1 MSINIFLIQL
11 VGFACLFFLLRAR
24 QLPLGWV
31 ILSSGILLVLGS
43 TYFVVADLAGWIAG
57 SLWGIWI
64 ALPLALLAQIQRLV
78 VQERYG
84 RAYWLAN
91 CLRWLHPF
99 DGLWDYPQLLRGL
112 ALAQQGQTEQATRIF
127 DRYRLSKTQIAQTA
141 TALFY
146 RQGARWPEL
155 LSWIKAAEKPLLEQS
170 PVGLCYLRALG
181 ETGDLNGLLQAVSR
195 IEQSGKYG
203 HLALDGARLVAF
215 AFCGQTA
222 QVQSLLARALA
233 IYPPDLRLYWLAT
246 AQLAESRL
254 ADRAASGQ
262 SHQQARQQLLDL
274 QSRCTPSL
282 KNAITWRLKHLTQP
296 PGDLATLT
304 AASCQ
309 ILQQLEAAVQQENR
323 YGKTLFG
330 FAGQRAR
337 AVYLLIGLN
346 LLAFGLEL
354 AWGGSQNLTTLYQLG
369 ALVPAAVWAGDWWR
383 LLSANFL
390 HAGILHL
397 LVNLMGLYLFGS
409 FVEATL
415 GTRKFLLTYLG
426 SGIGAMLV
434 ITLLGVLSNSNQI
447 SVGASGAIMGLCGT
461 MGAFLLRGWQREG
474 SKLAFKHLRF
484 IGFVVG
490 VQLLSDFLTPQV
502 SIVGHFSGL
511 ILGFIIGLLLTR

>member
-31 ILSSGILLVLGS
+31 ILSSGILLVLGWA
-43 TYFVVADLAGWIAG
+43 YFVAADLAGWIAG
-57 SLWGIWI
+57 SLWGMLI

-84 RAYWLAN
+84 RAYWLASG
-91 CLRWLHPF
+91 LRWLHPV
-99 DGLWDYPQLLRGL
+99 DGLWEYPHLLRGL
-112 ALAQQGQTEQATRIF
+112 ALAQQGQTERATRIF
-127 DRYRLSKTQIAQTA
+127 DRYRLSKSQIAQTA

-146 RQGARWPEL
+146 RQGAQWPEL
-155 LSWIKAAEKPLLEQS
+155 LSWINAAEKPLEQS

-181 ETGDLNGLLQAVSR
+181 ETGDLNGLLQAVNR

-215 AFCGQTA
+215 AFCGHTA
-222 QVQSLLARALA
+222 QVQGLLTSALA
-233 IYPPDLRLYWLAT
+233 IYPPDLRQFWLAT
-246 AQLAESRL
+246 AQLAESR
-254 ADRAASGQ
+254 AASGQ
-262 SHQQARQQLLDL
+262 WHQQTYQQARQQLLDL

-282 KNAITWRLKHLTQP
+282 KNAITWRLQHLTQP
-296 PGDLATLT
+296 QGDPATLT
-304 AASCQ
+304 EASRQ
-309 ILQQLEAAVQQENR
+309 ILRQLEAAVQQENR

-337 AVYLLIGLN
+337 AVYLLICLN
-346 LLAFGLEL
+346 LLAFGLEV

-390 HAGILHL
+390 HAGLLHL

-426 SGIGAMLV
+426 SGIGAMLI
-434 ITLLGVLSNSNQI
+434 ITLLGLLNNSDQI
-447 SVGASGAIMGLCGT
+447 CVGASGAIMGLCGT

-490 VQLLSDFLTPQV
+490 VQILSDFLTPQV

-511 ILGFIIGLLLTR
+511 ILGFMIGILLTR